1 MKSLTRKNVVITG
14 AAAGIGR
21 LMALNFAKE
30 KANLAIIDINRKQL
44 EKTEAELAAFKVN
57 VHAYLCDVSDR
68 KDVDKTARQIKRD
81 FDRID
86 ILVNNAG
93 VVSGKPF
100 LELTFE
106 DVKRTIDIN
115 FLGTVLFT
123 QHFLPDMT
131 ARNDGHVVNIASSA
145 GLLGMPH
152 LTDYCASKFA
162 DVGFTDSLRLELKKF
177 GYTGVKLTCVC
188 PYVIDTGM
196 FKGFKPLMLNPILK
210 PEYVAAQIIR
220 GIKKDKPYVKIPA
233 MVKIIKWIKLLP
245 QDMEDWIVARMGA
258 NRAMDGFKGK

>member
-1 MKSLTRKNVVITG
+1 MKSLTKKNVVITG

-30 KANLAIIDINRKQL
+30 RANLAIIDINRKQL
-44 EKTEAELAAFKVN
+44 EKTESELAAFKVN
-57 VHAYLCDVSDR
+57 VHAYVCDVSN
-68 KDVDKTARQIKRD
+68 KNDVDKVARQIKRD

-196 FKGFKPLMLNPILK
+196 FKGFRPLLLNPILK
-210 PEYVAAQIIR
+210 PEYVAAQVIR

-245 QDMEDWIVARMGA
+245 QGMEDWIVARMGA
-258 NRAMDGFKGK
+258 NRAMDAFKGR